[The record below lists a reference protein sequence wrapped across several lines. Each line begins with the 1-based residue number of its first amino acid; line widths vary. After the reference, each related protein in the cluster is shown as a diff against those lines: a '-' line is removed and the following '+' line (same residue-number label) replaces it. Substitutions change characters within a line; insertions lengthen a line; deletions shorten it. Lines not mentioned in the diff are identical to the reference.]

1 MTTHIAS
8 TQTLADKAAL
18 VTGASR
24 GIGRATAKR
33 LAADGAFVLVHYGSA
48 EAQAHDL
55 VAEIKAAGGRA
66 AAVQADLA
74 DTAQVERLAAAAR
87 SLLRENTG
95 QERLHILVNNA
106 GVAPFTPFAETT
118 SEVLDQILAVN
129 VKAPYLLTARLAD
142 IIPEGGRVIFTTTA
156 VTRTYFPGIAAYS
169 ASKGAVDVLIL
180 HLAAEL
186 GAKGI
191 RVTGVAPGAI
201 DTDMS
206 AWLRSEE
213 GSGSAL
219 AMQALKR
226 IGQPEDIA
234 SAIAFLAG
242 PDSAWVTGTIIDAS
256 GGTKL

>member
-1 MTTHIAS
+1 MS
-8 TQTLADKAAL
+8 TQPLAGKTAL

-48 EAQAHDL
+48 EADAHAL
-55 VAEIKAAGGRA
+55 VDEIKAAGGKA
-66 AAVQADLA
+66 ATVQADLA
-74 DTAQVERLAAAAR
+74 QSAQVERLAQATRA
-87 SLLRENTG
+87 LLRDHTG
-95 QERLHILVNNA
+95 QERLDILVNNA
-106 GVAPFTPFAETT
+106 GVAPFVAFTETT
-118 SEVLDQILAVN
+118 DAILDNILAVN
-129 VKAPYLLTARLAD
+129 VKAPFLLTARLVD

-156 VTRTYFPGIAAYS
+156 VTRTSFSGIAGYA

-186 GAKGI
+186 GGKGI

-206 AWLRSEE
+206 AWLRSDE
-213 GSGSAL
+213 GKANAH
-219 AMQALKR
+219 AMQALQR

-234 SAIAFLAG
+234 GAIAFLAG
-242 PDSAWVTGTIIDAS
+242 PDSAWVTGTVLDAS

>member
-1 MTTHIAS
+1 
-8 TQTLADKAAL
+8 
-18 VTGASR
+18 
-24 GIGRATAKR
+24 
-33 LAADGAFVLVHYGSA
+33 LAADGAFVLVHYGAA
-48 EAQAHDL
+48 EAQAHAL
-55 VAEIKAAGGRA
+55 VNEIKAAGGKA

-74 DTAQVERLAAAAR
+74 DAAQVERLATATRA
-87 SLLRENTG
+87 LLREHTG
-95 QERLHILVNNA
+95 AERLDILVNNA
-106 GVAPFTPFAETT
+106 GVAPFVGFTETT
-118 SEVLDQILAVN
+118 NEALDQILAIN
-129 VKAPYLLTARLAD
+129 VKAPYLLTARLVD

-156 VTRTYFPGIAAYS
+156 VTRTAFPGIAAYA

-186 GAKGI
+186 GPKGI
-191 RVTGVAPGAI
+191 RVTGIAPGAI

-213 GSGSAL
+213 GSANAH

-234 SAIAFLAG
+234 GAIAFLAG
-242 PDSAWVTGTIIDAS
+242 PDSAWVTGTILDAS